1 MAPAGA
7 GVKALGF
14 QIPPMLLARADQV
27 IEWNANLLRRICR
40 LALNGRANRAEQCRL
55 L

>member
-27 IEWNANLLRRICR
+27 IEWNANLRRICR
-40 LALNGRANRAEQCRL
+40 LALNGRANRAEQYRL